1 MLWILEY
8 TWVQG
13 MAEKV
18 EGALTYEDTSCS
30 TNLFLVE
37 LLHNDTIKV
46 LVSSTESL

>member
-1 MLWILEY
+1 
-8 TWVQG
+8 

-18 EGALTYEDTSCS
+18 EDALTYEDTSCS